1 MYVGQNGLSEYE
13 TLQVAIDD
21 PTRSIEM
28 TTDLIGP
35 DPGVVNFRG
44 CNIGKSQPFLDKWK
58 EALGNVRVSAPK
70 HFHGIF
76 SGPEYGY
83 WESLVYEFAVNR
95 RGDEP
100 FTTLADLKA
109 AFRARTPAFA
119 FVDGTTVPDAYWDNE
134 DWLPNRLPAGGFRE
148 IPYTLHDSIGSR
160 TTIGANRGLL
170 VEKAPFSWHI
180 DYETAAEVPKPD
192 PPAFTN
198 CIAILKASFEADT
211 SSLFNP
217 PFPVFERQGY
227 GDLDEFVSGHSWTFS
242 QGTRKRKDG
251 KRVFMLLAVG
261 TRISYTLLIPVT
273 DPAPAPDPKV
283 GKLITNFFPLATF
296 DKVPL
301 DELPDDGLVETDA
314 RYFGITT

>member
-1 MYVGQNGLSEYE
+1 M
-13 TLQVAIDD
+13 
-21 PTRSIEM
+21 
-28 TTDLIGP
+28 
-35 DPGVVNFRG
+35 
-44 CNIGKSQPFLDKWK
+44 PF
-58 EALGNVRVSAPK
+58 N
-70 HFHGIF
+70 
-76 SGPEYGY
+76 
-83 WESLVYEFAVNR
+83 
-95 RGDEP
+95 
-100 FTTLADLKA
+100 
-109 AFRARTPAFA
+109 
-119 FVDGTTVPDAYWDNE
+119 
-134 DWLPNRLPAGGFRE
+134 
-148 IPYTLHDSIGSR
+148 
-160 TTIGANRGLL
+160 
-170 VEKAPFSWHI
+170 WHL

-242 QGTRKRKDG
+242 QGTRKGKDG